1 MRSRTSEVFGSA
13 VHTLALMSSNA
24 LPRARSPWA
33 GLTASQGRCR
43 DRPFPGARR
52 GAGWRG
58 AAVLGPAGVRAGRAL
73 HLLFLVQPAVSGLS
87 FLSLAQQA
95 PPAAPAGA
103 LSSEAETTGREAGY
117 AQS

>member
-1 MRSRTSEVFGSA
+1 MPCHVRGHHGPASRR
-13 VHTLALMSSNA
+13 H
-24 LPRARSPWA
+24 RA
-33 GLTASQGRCR
+33 
-43 DRPFPGARR
+43 
-52 GAGWRG
+52 G
-58 AAVLGPAGVRAGRAL
+58 AAVGLSRRPAEERDGAGAAILGPAGVRAGRAL

-87 FLSLAQQA
+87 FLRLAQQA